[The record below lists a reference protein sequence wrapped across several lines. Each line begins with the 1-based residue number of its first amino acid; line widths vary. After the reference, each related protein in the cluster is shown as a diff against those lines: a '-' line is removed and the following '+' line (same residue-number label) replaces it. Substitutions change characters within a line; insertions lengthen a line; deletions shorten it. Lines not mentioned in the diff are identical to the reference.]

1 MFTLSVIIKCVPALE
16 RKGHIL
22 KITNTKT
29 FFLIHRIIESLRLEK
44 TTTIIQSNC

>member
-22 KITNTKT
+22 KITNNI
-29 FFLIHRIIESLRLEK
+29 FSNSQNHRIIK
-44 TTTIIQSNC
+44 VGKDH